1 MIETIGE
8 WWIVIRDFL
17 ADETNKTA
25 IEVLLSILAAAG
37 VVYLY
42 VTGRLAKLITFAAQI
57 KSAVTFG
64 DWLPYAL
71 WKLERHT
78 GREIQLTPSQRR
90 HPLLLGWP
98 VLLRLL
104 RERGLR

>member
-1 MIETIGE
+1 VR
-8 WWIVIRDFL
+8 WLWPVRR
-17 ADETNKTA
+17 
-25 IEVLLSILAAAG
+25 
-37 VVYLY
+37 
-42 VTGRLAKLITFAAQI
+42 RLAKLVTFAAQI

-71 WKLERHT
+71 WKFERHT

-98 VLLRLL
+98 VLWRLL
-104 RERGLR
+104 RERNLR